1 MKKKSSH
8 QHTQVE
14 PVTLTFHFD
23 VNKGN
28 EKDFEQWAHEITEA
42 VSHFEGHLGSNWI
55 RTSSSA
61 REYIVILKFLD
72 FQDSNRWL
80 NSPIRK
86 RLIKKV
92 IPLVKQNK
100 PDRLQNVTGLETWF
114 TLPGHMT
121 MKPPPRW
128 KMVIATMIGIYP
140 IGLIYQAYLVNDIR
154 ALPLL
159 LRPIALSLILTPIL
173 TYVIMPQLTKLLRR
187 WLYPEK

>member
-1 MKKKSSH
+1 MDKKSSH
-8 QHTQVE
+8 HHMQVE

-23 VNKGN
+23 VSKGS

-55 RTSSSA
+55 CISSSA

-72 FQDSNRWL
+72 VQDSNRWL
-80 NSPIRK
+80 NSTIRK
-86 RLIKKV
+86 RLIKRV

-140 IGLIYQAYLVNDIR
+140 IGL
-154 ALPLL
+154 
-159 LRPIALSLILTPIL
+159 
-173 TYVIMPQLTKLLRR
+173 
-187 WLYPEK
+187 